1 MKNALPLRAI
11 EAFEAFGRCGSVT
24 AAAVELGVSVG
35 AVSQQIRKAE
45 DALGLSLLERRGR
58 SVALTSWGRTYHAAV
73 SSGFEKLREA
83 QHIVERAR
91 AESAL
96 TISCLPSLAS
106 KWLAPQLLDWQ
117 TAHAGATVRL
127 LGAEQEPRFGSDQVD
142 FRISYGTKVHEFDHY
157 AELFTDWVV
166 PACAPGLLANRP
178 LKRPSDILDF
188 PLLGIEWARDHQSP
202 PSWAEWAHRIGASRR
217 RTSGEVAFSLSSAAI
232 DAAIN
237 GKGFVLA
244 QLSMAAEDIASGRL
258 IVPFNERVQLPA
270 AYFLA
275 WDRAALDKPFGP
287 ELRAWIVSICK
298 RLDAFSAG
306 WVPQRSQAST

>member
-11 EAFEAFGRCGSVT
+11 QAFEAFGRCGSVT
-24 AAAVELGVSVG
+24 AAAEELGVSVG

-73 SSGFEKLREA
+73 SSGFEQLRDA

-91 AESAL
+91 SESAL

-117 TAHAGATVRL
+117 IAHAGATVRL
-127 LGAEQEPRFGSDQVD
+127 IGAEQEPRFDDDQVD

-157 AELFTDWVV
+157 TELFTDWVV
-166 PACAPGLLANRP
+166 PACAPGLLASHP
-178 LKRPSDILDF
+178 VKRPSDILDF

-202 PSWAEWAHRIGASRR
+202 PSWAEWARTIGASHR

-237 GKGFVLA
+237 GRGFVLA

-287 ELRAWIVSICK
+287 QLRAWIVSISK
-298 RLDAFSAG
+298 RLDVS
-306 WVPQRSQAST
+306 